1 MNDIIIYV
9 LAPLFF
15 AVSFI
20 YSSVGFAGGSSY
32 IAILILAGISLYT
45 APSIALT
52 LNIFAASM
60 AFINYARAGHLSLK
74 FSLPFLSSIPFAFYS
89 GLLVLP
95 EKSLVLVF
103 IITLFAA
110 SAALLT
116 SGGMIKN
123 QRNKIIREI
132 NLDKVKIVIIGIPVG
147 VALGILAGLVGIG
160 GGIWLSPLLILTG
173 LADPKRAAAT
183 ASLFILVNSVSGL
196 LAHSISK
203 EFDLSLLV
211 PLALVV
217 IAGGFIGSRF
227 GAFRFDHDKIRIIV
241 GLLVAYSL
249 SSNSTSNSG
258 IHLTSY

>member
-1 MNDIIIYV
+1 MYDNMVYV

-15 AVSFI
+15 VVSFV

-32 IAILILAGISLYT
+32 IAILVLAGVSLYT

-52 LNIFAASM
+52 LNILAASM

-95 EKSLVLVF
+95 ERSLALVF
-103 IITLFAA
+103 IIALFAA

-116 SGGMIKN
+116 SGSMIKN
-123 QRNKIIREI
+123 QRNKIREL
-132 NLDKVKIVIIGIPVG
+132 NLDKLKIVIIGIPVG
-147 VALGILAGLVGIG
+147 AALGLVAGLVGIG

-173 LADPKRAAAT
+173 LADPKQAAAT
-183 ASLFILVNSVSGL
+183 ASLFILTNSLSGL
-196 LAHSISK
+196 LAHSISRV
-203 EFDLSLLV
+203 FDFSLLV

-227 GAFRFDHDKIRIIV
+227 GAFKLDHDKIRIIV
-241 GLLVAYSL
+241 GVLVALAGTSL
-249 SSNSTSNSG
+249 
-258 IHLTSY
+258 IFKML